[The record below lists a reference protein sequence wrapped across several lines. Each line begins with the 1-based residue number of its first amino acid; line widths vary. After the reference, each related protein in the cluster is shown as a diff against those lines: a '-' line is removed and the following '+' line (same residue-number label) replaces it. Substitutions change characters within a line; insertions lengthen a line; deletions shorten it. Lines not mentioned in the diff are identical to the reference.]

1 MEGQHIK
8 ALTSCL
14 AGCRSCSLNIGQIR
28 VYQSLI
34 YLNIKVMSQKEANE
48 VNKTFRAMVIVV
60 AIVLAIVAL
69 FTNPGHLFTAGLIYA
84 FGCEAEIAK
93 ADEFDLRK

>member
-1 MEGQHIK
+1 
-8 ALTSCL
+8 
-14 AGCRSCSLNIGQIR
+14 
-28 VYQSLI
+28 
-34 YLNIKVMSQKEANE
+34 MSQKEANE

-69 FTNPGHLFTAGLIYA
+69 FTNPGHLFTACLNYA

>member
-1 MEGQHIK
+1 
-8 ALTSCL
+8 
-14 AGCRSCSLNIGQIR
+14 
-28 VYQSLI
+28 
-34 YLNIKVMSQKEANE
+34 MSQKEANE

-69 FTNPGHLFTAGLIYA
+69 FTNPGHLFTASLIYA

>member
-1 MEGQHIK
+1 
-8 ALTSCL
+8 
-14 AGCRSCSLNIGQIR
+14 
-28 VYQSLI
+28 
-34 YLNIKVMSQKEANE
+34 MSQKEANE

-69 FTNPGHLFTAGLIYA
+69 IYNPAHLFTAGLLFA
-84 FGCEAEIAK
+84 VGLEAEIAK